1 VKPVAGAGLP
11 GPVPAE
17 ALGALRRAGRI
28 AARARRLGASQIRA
42 AARVR
47 DVCEDVDREIERLG
61 GQLAFPTQS
70 SRNEIAAHY
79 CPAPDDETT
88 YQDGDLAKLDIG
100 VHVDGWVVDTA
111 TTVNVGDRPQNRPF
125 VAAAEAALEAAIA
138 AAAPGA
144 PIRALSEAIEA
155 ALRAHGLRPMRNLCG
170 HGVGRFTVHCPP
182 PIPNTVTAGDGA
194 LVPGSV
200 VAIEPFATDGLGLVA
215 EAGPAEV
222 FRLLPGRDDPAG
234 LDSEVFAAIRGL
246 QGLPFAR
253 RQLAR
258 FAPARVEATLAAL
271 RARGWLAA
279 YPPLREAAGRPVAQA
294 EHSLWIG
301 AETTEVLTREG

>member
-1 VKPVAGAGLP
+1 MKPDSAAPLP

-28 AARARRLGASQIRA
+28 AAEVRRAGAGRVRSGAS
-42 AARVR
+42 VR
-47 DVCEDVDREIERLG
+47 EVCETIDREVERLG
-61 GQLAFPTQS
+61 GGLAFPTQS
-70 SRNEIAAHY
+70 SRNAIAAHY
-79 CPAPDDETT
+79 CPAPDDETV
-88 YQDGDLAKLDIG
+88 YEDGDLAKLDIG

-111 TTVNVGDRPQNRPF
+111 VTVNVGERPENRTF
-125 VAAAEAALEAAIA
+125 IEAAEAALEAAIHA
-138 AAAPGA
+138 AGPGV
-144 PIRALSEAIEA
+144 PIRSLSIAIEEQLRRRG
-155 ALRAHGLRPMRNLCG
+155 LRAMKNLCG

-182 PIPNTVTAGDGA
+182 PIPNSTEGAGGV

-222 FRLLPGRDDPAG
+222 FRLLPGRDDATG
-234 LDSEVFAAIRGL
+234 LDEEVFAGIRGF

-253 RQLAR
+253 RQLSR
-258 FAPARVEATLAAL
+258 FSGPRVEATLATL

-294 EHSLWIG
+294 EHTLWIG
-301 AETTEVLTREG
+301 AEGVEVLT